1 MSGIMMTLLG
11 ASGGAAV
18 GGYFCISRASGSP
31 WSDTDKCQA
40 IATDSENNT
49 YILIGISANS
59 SLNGGLI
66 KTDKDGTVQWDTGL
80 QTYSTSS
87 DRHDGLKVDSQDRPH
102 ICGIYGQS
110 GERTIYL
117 QCHNAS
123 TGARDFYKTY
133 SDPQYYAGSGAM
145 PFASTFNHLG
155 MDSNDRFY
163 MAYGYYSSS
172 SRNRNVSFVCTAGSS
187 SYTHKNI
194 ALISPDYTSGN
205 ARTHAVSALE
215 SSKDFSAYY
224 YNGSNEY
231 VWMSYD
237 PDVSE
242 ASAAGFKYNVGSVGA
257 PFIDSSGNFYCF
269 REQSSESDVTVLK
282 YNSSGV
288 KQFETKLSKNTSYI
302 SRTQTGP
309 GAITVDVD
317 GNVYCNITVEKS
329 SRWRPCVVKLNS
341 SGAYQWINTFEYSQ
355 NTDMR
360 ANAIHTDLTG
370 SYYVGTG
377 QNPFTM
383 SKLPGTGDLT
393 GTFSLQS
400 YNLTISTNS
409 WLTAS
414 STSAYSNLSNASSGF
429 REFPNGGADH
439 SGSSYANVV
448 SLNSPHSKVL
458 T

>member
-11 ASGGAAV
+11 ASGGASV

-31 WSDTDKCQA
+31 WADASKCQA

-49 YILIGISANS
+49 YILVGIGSNS
-59 SLNGGLI
+59 SINGGLI

-80 QTYSTSS
+80 QTYNTSS

-102 ICGIYGQS
+102 VASIYGPS
-110 GERTIYL
+110 GERTISL
-117 QCHNAS
+117 QCLNPS
-123 TGARDFYKTY
+123 TGAREFYKTY
-133 SDPQYYAGSGAM
+133 SDPQYYAGSGAQ
-145 PFASTFNHLG
+145 PYELTFNHLG

-224 YNGSNEY
+224 YNGRNEY

-237 PDVSE
+237 PDASE

-269 REQSSESDVTVLK
+269 REQSSEVDVTVLK

-288 KQFETKLSKNTSYI
+288 KQFETKLTENTSYI
-302 SRTQTGP
+302 SRTQAAP

-317 GNVYCNITVEKS
+317 GNVYCNITVERN
-329 SRWRPCVVKLNS
+329 SRWQTCVVKLNS
-341 SGAYQWINTFEYSQ
+341 SGSYQWINTFEYSQ

-383 SKLPGTGDLT
+383 SKLPGAGNLT
-393 GTFSLQS
+393 GTFSLQQ
-400 YNLTISTNS
+400 YNLTISTNP

-414 STSAYSNLSNASSGF
+414 STSAYSNLSNASTGF
-429 REFPNGGADH
+429 REYPNGGADH
-439 SGSSYANVV
+439 SGSSYANIV